1 MATILQQYEEALA
14 GYRAQAASGSLRPGD
29 LMALQETSY
38 RACVLGTVQAIGASI
53 PPNTNVQ
60 AMGLHYAAA
69 SAYLNMLVREH
80 RFGPGADEGTRQRR
94 EELKRQLAAIIQ
106 AMENKCSH
114 LNVNVPDSYRTCM
127 DAVLGAAIP
136 VWLEYRDTYVCLRG
150 QEAAGTA
157 QETGPDA
164 YMGTGS
170 RNQSATNPENGNTG
184 STGAYQASGNP
195 QPTGAYQTT
204 GEPQAAEP
212 YQTSGN
218 PKPAGTYQTIGNPKP
233 SGPYQAG
240 GNPQQAAPYQAY
252 GNPQPTAPYQAGGN
266 TWTQAGGNAQPGN
279 PQQNN
284 WNTETPAQQYQTVR
298 DTQSPGQ
305 YRTPG
310 GQWAAPAQQPAGG
323 HGRPPATAWQ
333 PPGYPYRNAG

>member
-53 PPNTNVQ
+53 PPNTDIQ
-60 AMGLHYAAA
+60 ALGLHYAVA
-69 SAYLNMLVREH
+69 STYLKMLTRER
-80 RFGPGADEGTRQRR
+80 RFGPGEDEGAMQRR
-94 EELKRQLAAIIQ
+94 EELKKQLAAIIQ
-106 AMENKCSH
+106 VMENKCSR
-114 LNVNVPDSYRTCM
+114 LDINEPDSYRACM
-127 DAVLGAAIP
+127 EAVLGEAIP
-136 VWLEYRDTYVCLRG
+136 VWLEYRDTYVCLQK
-150 QEAAGTA
+150 QEAAR
-157 QETGPDA
+157 P
-164 YMGTGS
+164 MTGS
-170 RNQSATNPENGNTG
+170 APAAG
-184 STGAYQASGNP
+184 S
-195 QPTGAYQTT
+195 
-204 GEPQAAEP
+204 AEP
-212 YQTSGN
+212 YQTTGS
-218 PKPAGTYQTIGNPKP
+218 PQQAGAYQTIGEQQTTDPYGAYGKP
-233 SGPYQAG
+233 QPAVPYQ
-240 GNPQQAAPYQAY
+240 GN
-252 GNPQPTAPYQAGGN
+252 GNQQPTGACQAGGN
-266 TWTQAGGNAQPGN
+266 TWKQAAQPASSNAQPGN